1 MAMTKYQYY
10 YAIKEITMRR
20 TIRLI
25 ESQNILNTK
34 LFKNQKLI
42 PEVRE
47 HLLKIAQEF
56 LDNFSIDI
64 LVDDINL
71 IGSNAGY
78 NYKSKSDIDLHI
90 ITDFTQYPAD
100 VDIIDE
106 LFNAKKNN
114 FNSNYDITIKDLE
127 VELYIEDVN
136 NPADT
141 NGRYSIK
148 DDTWLQEPTYIEE
161 PPVNKELVEEYTD
174 KIEEV
179 IKSKDLAKIDSL
191 IDEIWDRRKN
201 DVKQYGFIGEFNL
214 VFKSLRAKGLL
225 DKLRKTK
232 TEVTSEEL
240 SLE

>member
-25 ESQNILNTK
+25 ESQNILNKK

>member
-1 MAMTKYQYY
+1 
-10 YAIKEITMRR
+10 MRR

-25 ESQNILNTK
+25 ESQNILNKK